1 MPKAYY
7 GGVSDGDRGSNSGI
21 LFIMVSLPGAIPANF
36 LSRDEQLLATPTHS
50 EVWVKVL
57 LSQSFDVFVQ
67 GVKSPYLKIPT
78 SHMLYGMRVY
88 DTKTFPGQTFWGVWL
103 FPDANAQL
111 FVDYLVSP
119 DQPIN
124 EPKPHSISSITSNVD
139 DRVYISYGIRCKDM
153 PQLEK
158 INTELTNLVR
168 SFMIIE
174 TTDTKEK
181 SH

>member
-1 MPKAYY
+1 
-7 GGVSDGDRGSNSGI
+7 
-21 LFIMVSLPGAIPANF
+21 
-36 LSRDEQLLATPTHS
+36 
-50 EVWVKVL
+50 
-57 LSQSFDVFVQ
+57 
-67 GVKSPYLKIPT
+67 
-78 SHMLYGMRVY
+78 MRVY
-88 DTKTFPGQTFWGVWL
+88 DTQIFPTQKFRDVWL

-111 FVDYLVSP
+111 FVYYLVSP
-119 DQPIN
+119 NQPIN
-124 EPKPHSISSITSNVD
+124 EPKPHSVCKITSNVD

-181 SH
+181 PL